1 MLLRRSFFYWL
12 TAWVSS
18 AVLASVAHSTPL
30 VGVPDT
36 MAERTRACAACHGAQ
51 GEGTANAYFPRLAGQ
66 PADYLFEQLVQFRE
80 GHRTY
85 RPMNY
90 LVTYLSDDYLRKMA
104 DYFSAQ
110 RPPKGLVHAEAS
122 IKAPSDAAATPSVAH
137 ASIQGNTA
145 STTDKLDAKY
155 AEQLVFLGDTKKNI
169 PACIACHGAAL
180 TGMQAGIA
188 QPAIPGLVGLGSDYI
203 RAQLGAWRAG
213 QRHGNP
219 PDCMHSI
226 TTALNEQ
233 DIRAVAR
240 WIAQQPVPASLTP
253 APARPLPLQCGTP
266 RKSTEHS
273 TH

>member
-80 GHRTY
+80 GQRTY

-110 RPPKGLVHAEAS
+110 RPPKGLVHTE
-122 IKAPSDAAATPSVAH
+122 
-137 ASIQGNTA
+137 GNTA

-188 QPAIPGLVGLGSDYI
+188 QPAIPGLIGLGSDYI

-233 DIRAVAR
+233 DIQAVAR

-253 APARPLPLQCGTP
+253 APARPLPLRCGTP